1 MHTQSLDT
9 DPLGIRA
16 AAAFV
21 AGASEQ
27 VAIDPEALA
36 AYSRELAASDLSK
49 ASEWEAS
56 LHFRGDDEQT
66 LAYVFILDTVNF
78 SFWGDPKWR
87 LDHRGQLL
95 DGYWALAAALTAE
108 AEANPGFLQPEHLA
122 TLDEASLG
130 RVLAGSPTIPLLPER
145 AANLRELGQWI
156 GAEFDGK
163 FARVLEAAGYDAP
176 DLVRLVVAGLTSF
189 RDEAV
194 YKGRAVP
201 FYKRA
206 QILAGD
212 VHGAFAGQGWGRLAR
227 LEALTAFADYKL
239 PQILRHHGI
248 LRYAAALAA
257 DIDGLVPL
265 ASGSA
270 AEVEIRASTIHA
282 VEGIRDELQRL
293 GQELTSYQVDWLL
306 WLASQDGGQMR
317 PYHRTRTIY
326 Y

>member
-1 MHTQSLDT
+1 MHPERLDP
-9 DPLGIRA
+9 DPLGVRA

-21 AGASEQ
+21 ARASEH
-27 VAIDPEALA
+27 VSIDPEALA
-36 AYSRELAASDLSK
+36 AHCRELAARDLVK

-66 LAYVFILDTVNF
+66 LAYVFVLDTINF
-78 SFWGDPKWR
+78 CFWGDPKWR
-87 LDHRGQLL
+87 REDGGQVL

-108 AEANPGFLQPEHLA
+108 AEANPAFLRPENLA
-122 TLDEASLG
+122 TLGDAALG
-130 RVLAGSPTIPLLPER
+130 RVLAGSPAIPLLSER
-145 AANLRELGQWI
+145 AANLRDLGRWI
-156 GAEFDGK
+156 AGR
-163 FARVLEAAGYDAP
+163 FAGRFAAVLDAAGHDAP
-176 DLVRLVVAGLTSF
+176 SLVQLVVEGLASF

-194 YKGRAVP
+194 YKRRIVP

-227 LEALTAFADYKL
+227 LEILTAFADYKL

-248 LRYAAALAA
+248 LCYSPALAA
-257 DIDGLVPL
+257 AVDGLVPVL
-265 ASGSA
+265 PGSA
-270 AEVEIRASTIHA
+270 EEVEIRANTIQA
-282 VEGIRDELQRL
+282 VEDMRRELQQL

-306 WLASQDGGQMR
+306 WLASQDSAQMR

>member
-1 MHTQSLDT
+1 MDGERVDR
-9 DPLGIRA
+9 DPLGVRA

-21 AGASEQ
+21 ADASDQ
-27 VAIDPEALA
+27 VSIDREALA
-36 AYSRELAASDLSK
+36 AYCRELADRDLAQ

-56 LHFRGDDEQT
+56 LHFRGDGEQT
-66 LAYVFILDTVNF
+66 LAYVFVLDTVNF

-87 LDHRGQLL
+87 WERGGQAL

-108 AEANPGFLQPEHLA
+108 AEANPSFLRPEKLA
-122 TLDEASLG
+122 TLDTAGLG
-130 RVLAGSPTIPLLPER
+130 RVLTGSPAIPLLSER
-145 AANLRELGQWI
+145 AANLRELGHWI
-156 GAEFDGK
+156 AGS
-163 FARVLEAAGYDAP
+163 FAGRFASVLDAAGYDAP
-176 DLVRLVVAGLTSF
+176 SLVRLVVGGLASF

-194 YKGRAVP
+194 YKGRVVP

-212 VHGAFAGQGWGRLAR
+212 VHGAFGGQGLGRLAR

-248 LRYAAALAA
+248 LRYSPSLADA
-257 DIDGLVPL
+257 VDGLVPL
-265 ASGSA
+265 APGSA
-270 AEVEIRASTIHA
+270 EEVEIRANTIQA
-282 VEGIRDELQRL
+282 VENMRVELGRL

-306 WLASQDGGQMR
+306 WLASQASGQMK

>member
-1 MHTQSLDT
+1 MDRDGLAP

-16 AAAFV
+16 AAGYV
-21 AGASEQ
+21 ANASDH
-27 VAIDPEALA
+27 VSIDAEALA
-36 AYSRELAASDLSK
+36 AYCRKLAARDLTK
-49 ASEWEAS
+49 ESEWEAS

-66 LAYVFILDTVNF
+66 LAYVMVLDTVNF

-87 LDHRGQLL
+87 REQGGQVL

-108 AEANPGFLQPEHLA
+108 AEANPAFLRAENLA
-122 TLDEASLG
+122 TLDEAELG
-130 RVLAGSPTIPLLPER
+130 RVLAGSPTIPLLAER
-145 AANLRELGQWI
+145 AANLRELGRWI
-156 GAEFDGK
+156 AAG
-163 FARVLEAAGYDAP
+163 FAGRFAPVLEAAGYDAP
-176 DLVRLVVAGLTSF
+176 NLVRLVVEGLDSF

-194 YKGRAVP
+194 YKGRVVP

-212 VHGAFAGQGWGRLAR
+212 VHGAFDGQGWGRLAR

-248 LRYAAALAA
+248 LRYSPALAA
-257 DIDGLVPL
+257 AVDGLVPL
-265 ASGSA
+265 PPGSA
-270 AEVEIRASTIHA
+270 EEVEIRANTIQA
-282 VEGIRDELQRL
+282 VEGMRRELQRL

-306 WLASQDGGQMR
+306 WLASQDSGQMR

>member
-1 MHTQSLDT
+1 MQRQIQEP

-21 AGASEQ
+21 AEAGEHVSIDGEAVASYCR
-27 VAIDPEALA
+27 DLA
-36 AYSRELAASDLSK
+36 ACDLAE

-66 LAYVFILDTVNF
+66 LAYVLVLDTINF

-87 LDHRGQLL
+87 WERGGQVL

-108 AEANPGFLQPEHLA
+108 AEANPAFLQAGNLAVLDAA
-122 TLDEASLG
+122 TLS
-130 RVLAGSPTIPLLPER
+130 RVLDGTPAIPLLAER
-145 AANLRELGQWI
+145 AANLRELGRWI
-156 GAEFDGK
+156 AGR
-163 FARVLEAAGYDAP
+163 FAGRFGPVLEAAGHDAP
-176 DLVRLVVAGLTSF
+176 SLVRLVVEELDSF
-189 RDEAV
+189 RDEAL
-194 YKGRAVP
+194 YKGRVIP

-212 VHGAFAGQGWGRLAR
+212 VYGAFAGQGWGRLAR

-239 PQILRHHGI
+239 PQILRHHRI
-248 LRYAAALAA
+248 LRYSPGLAAAV
-257 DIDGLVPL
+257 DGLVPL
-265 ASGSA
+265 PPGSA
-270 AEVEIRASTIHA
+270 QEVEIRANTIQA
-282 VEGIRDELQRL
+282 VEEMRRELQQL
-293 GQELTSYQVDWLL
+293 GQEVTSYQVDWLL
-306 WLASQDGGQMR
+306 WLASQDSGQMR

>member
-1 MHTQSLDT
+1 MHRESLDP

-21 AGASEQ
+21 ASAGEHVS
-27 VAIDPEALA
+27 IDPEALA
-36 AYSRELAASDLSK
+36 DYCRELAARDLAE

-56 LHFRGDDEQT
+56 VHFRGDAEQT
-66 LAYVFILDTVNF
+66 LAYVFVLDTINF

-87 LDHRGQLL
+87 REHDGQVL

-108 AEANPGFLQPEHLA
+108 AKANPAFLRPENLS
-122 TLDEASLG
+122 TLDVAALG
-130 RVLAGSPTIPLLPER
+130 RVLAGSPPIPLLPER
-145 AANLRELGQWI
+145 VANLRELGRWI
-156 GAEFDGK
+156 AGCFSGS
-163 FARVLEAAGYDAP
+163 FVPVLDAAGYDAP
-176 DLVRLVVAGLTSF
+176 ILVRLVVEGVASF

-194 YKGRAVP
+194 YKGRIVP

-212 VHGAFAGQGWGRLAR
+212 IHGAFAGQGLGRLAR

-239 PQILRHHGI
+239 PQILRHRGI
-248 LRYAAALAA
+248 LRYSPALAA
-257 DIDGLVPL
+257 AVDGLVPL
-265 ASGSA
+265 PPGSA
-270 AEVEIRASTIHA
+270 EEVEIRANTIQA
-282 VEGIRDELQRL
+282 VEGMRRELQQL

-306 WLASQDGGQMR
+306 WLASQDSGQMR